1 MTKRFEVAFTPAD
14 TILYPFRYSLISFG
28 TKEEAEQVCVEC
40 ALKRQSFALKGTDF
54 VERLTT
60 DIPGAY
66 FVMETV
72 ETSQ

>member
-1 MTKRFEVAFTPAD
+1 MTKKFQVAFTPAD
-14 TILYPFRYSLISFG
+14 TILYPFRYSLALYE

-40 ALKRQSFALKGTDF
+40 ALKRQSFTLKGTDF

-66 FVMETV
+66 CVV
-72 ETSQ
+72 EISQ

>member
-1 MTKRFEVAFTPAD
+1 MTTKFEVTFTPAD
-14 TILYPFRYSLISFG
+14 TILYPFRYSLASFE
-28 TKEEAEQVCVEC
+28 TKEKAEQVCVEC
-40 ALKRQSFALKGTDF
+40 ALKRQSFTLRGTDF

-66 FVMETV
+66 FVV